1 MNRQLTTLCREE
13 CLRLIE
19 KLKTSERPFLLLH
32 TLKANVHALGLTQ
45 LARQI
50 HSAEERQ
57 LKMNELP
64 LKNWRAEIERLS
76 PLERGWDETLQR
88 LAQELGKKIQLDWIG
103 PQLPEINSLL
113 LHLTR
118 NSIAHCTLAEVHLRI
133 VVKERRETWFIQVQ
147 DNAGGLKA
155 HDRAADLMAGRGAG
169 LDYVRETLKSWG
181 GQLSLTSTPGVGLTV
196 TMEFSKNLASA
207 A

>member
-19 KLKTSERPFLLLH
+19 KLQTAERPFLLLH

-57 LKMNELP
+57 LKMSELP
-64 LKNWRAEIERLS
+64 LKNWRSEIERLN
-76 PLERGWDETLQR
+76 PLERGWEETLQR
-88 LAQELGKKIQLDWIG
+88 LAKECGRELHLDWVG
-103 PQLPEINSLL
+103 PQLPEINSLI
-113 LHLTR
+113 LHLAR
-118 NSIAHCTLAEVHLRI
+118 NSIAHCTQADVRLMVT
-133 VVKERRETWFIQVQ
+133 VKERREYWLVQIQ
-147 DNAGGLKA
+147 DNAGGLRS
-155 HDRAADLMAGRGAG
+155 HHRATDLLAGRGAG
-169 LDYVRETLKSWG
+169 LDYVRETLKSWEG
-181 GQLSLTSTPGVGLTV
+181 KLSLASTPGVGLTV
-196 TMEFSKNLASA
+196 TMEFPISRAKA